1 MNHVRLAIIAGA
13 VLTPLGSRVEA
24 QTLSAT
30 LRAEG
35 AASLAKAALEKGDAV
50 RGAILFPQQKP
61 GCANCH
67 STGPQNLLGPD
78 LTRMGDEATPAYL
91 VEAMLYPSKV
101 IKKGFESSTVATVA
115 GKVHSGRIV
124 EQTPDKLVLRDSSP
138 ERPLIVL
145 ARDEIDEIA
154 AIKTSAMPDDLVDQ
168 LANRQQ
174 FLDLLKY
181 MMELKAAGPTLETTL
196 AHAPGGGA
204 LDEPLQGLVLMGDFN
219 CLACHEHDS
228 AKTPV
233 PPKRAPNLAWGSGRI
248 DPNYIERFLADPLHV
263 KPGTTMPDVMGTLSP
278 DARRTAAREITHYV
292 VSLGE
297 ATFRTQ
303 PLDATAAK
311 SGGELFHS
319 VGCVACHSPR
329 DEERAER
336 LPKDSVPL
344 GRLEGKYNLDGLVAF
359 LEDPHAARP
368 SGRMPNMQL
377 SHWEAIDIAQYLL
390 GGFKKRTSPAPP
402 FQPDAAL
409 AEKGKLRFSELG
421 CGRCHE
427 DAEPRPESRLPALTG
442 ANSDKGCLSRETG
455 KWPSYS
461 LDQSQRRAIRGA
473 IARAPTE
480 FTDQQQIALTLS
492 AFRCVACHQRGE
504 LGGVA
509 PQRNE
514 FFQTT
519 DPNLGPQG
527 RIPPPL
533 SGVGAKLKP
542 KWMRQVLV
550 AGRTIRPYMKT
561 RMPQYG
567 TTNVEHL
574 VDLFQHVDRLPDV
587 EIENVSDPKET
598 RKIGHELAGTNGLNC
613 IACHTFQQKR
623 AATMPAVDLTE
634 MVERLQTNWFYHYMR
649 EPQRFSAN
657 TIMPSFWPGGRAM
670 RKDVLDGDADRQM
683 QALWQYLLDGR
694 QARAPRGLIREP
706 IELVATDEAVMLRRN
721 YNGIGRRGIGVGYSS
736 EVNLA
741 FDAEQMRLAMIW
753 KGKFADPG
761 AAWHGQGSGTVRP
774 LGTNLIRFARGPEL
788 DDAANSWLADDG
800 RPPQHRFRGYFLDD
814 MRRPTF
820 MYRFDNIEVEDY
832 PIDAHDKASGEVRIR
847 RTLTFTSQQGR
858 KSVSFRAAVGE
869 KIVAEGDG
877 TFRVDDSLRIRI
889 GGEHTAEILETPA
902 GKQAR
907 DPMKQPRVPMK
918 QLRVPMD
925 VPKGKS
931 SLILDYSW

>member
-1 MNHVRLAIIAGA
+1 MNHVRLAILAGA
-13 VLTPLGSRVEA
+13 VLTLLGSRVEA
-24 QTLSAT
+24 QTLSAELKT
-30 LRAEG
+30 EG

-67 STGPQNLLGPD
+67 SSGPQNLLGPD
-78 LTRMGDEATPAYL
+78 LTRMGDEATPVYL

-101 IKKGFESSTVATVA
+101 IKRGFESSTVATVA
-115 GKVHSGRIV
+115 GKVHTGRIV
-124 EQTPDKLVLRDSSP
+124 EQTPEKVVLRDSSP
-138 ERPLIVL
+138 ERRLIVL
-145 ARDEIDEIA
+145 APNDIDEIA
-154 AIKTSAMPDDLVDQ
+154 AVKTSAMPDDLVDQ

-174 FLDLLKY
+174 FLDILKY
-181 MMELKAAGPTLETTL
+181 VMELKAAGPSLETKNLT
-196 AHAPGGGA
+196 HSPGGGG
-204 LDEPLQGLVLMGDFN
+204 LGEELQGLVLMDDFQ
-219 CLACHEHDS
+219 CAACHSS
-228 AKTPV
+228 AAAKSAIPS
-233 PPKRAPNLAWGSGRI
+233 KQAPNLAWGSGRI
-248 DPNYIERFLADPLHV
+248 NPNYLERFIADPQHV
-263 KPGTTMPDVMGTLSP
+263 KPGTTMPDVMGALSP
-278 DARRTAAREITHYV
+278 DARRAAAREIVHYV

-303 PLDATAAK
+303 PLDAQAAK
-311 SGGELFHS
+311 RGGELFHS

-329 DEERAER
+329 NENGVER

-344 GRLEGKYNLDGLVAF
+344 CVLQQKYNLDGLVAF

-377 SHWEAIDIAQYLL
+377 SHWEAVDIAQYLL
-390 GGFKKRTSPAPP
+390 NGSKERGTSAPA
-402 FQPDAAL
+402 FQLDVAL
-409 AEKGKLRFSELG
+409 AEKGKLRFSELR
-421 CGRCHE
+421 CDRCHGE
-427 DAEPRPESRLPALTG
+427 AEPRFETRFSSLTG
-442 ANSDKGCLSRETG
+442 ANSGRGCLSGQAG
-455 KWPSYS
+455 KWPRYN
-461 LDQSQRRAIRGA
+461 LDESQHRAIQAA

-480 FTDQQQIALTLS
+480 LTDGQQIALTLT
-492 AFRCVACHQRGE
+492 AFKCVACHQRGD
-504 LGGVA
+504 LGGVS
-509 PQRNE
+509 PERNE

-527 RIPPPL
+527 RMPPPL

-550 AGRTIRPYMKT
+550 VGRTIRPYMKS

-567 TTNVEHL
+567 AVRVAHL
-574 VDLFQHVDRLPDV
+574 VDLFQRVDRLPDV
-587 EIENVSDPKET
+587 ELENVSDPKET
-598 RKIGHELAGTNGLNC
+598 RKIGHELAGTGGLNC

-623 AATMPAVDLTE
+623 AETMPAVDLTE
-634 MVERLQTNWFYHYMR
+634 MTERLHENWFYHYMR
-649 EPQRFSAN
+649 EPQRFSTN

-670 RKDVLDGDADRQM
+670 RKDILDGHADRQM

-741 FDAEQMRLAMIW
+741 FDAEQMRLAMVW

-761 AAWHGQGSGTVRP
+761 GAWRGQGSGTVRP
-774 LGTNLIRFARGPEL
+774 LGRTQIRFARGPEL
-788 DDAANSWLADDG
+788 DDVENPWIADDG
-800 RPPQHRFRGYFLDD
+800 RPPQHRFRGYFLDSAQ
-814 MRRPTF
+814 RPTF
-820 MYRFDNIEVEDY
+820 MYRFDNIDVEDY
-832 PIDAHDKASGEVRIR
+832 PVDVQDTESGDVRIR
-847 RTLTFTSQQGR
+847 RILTFTSTQGR
-858 KSVSFRAAVGE
+858 KNVAFRAASGE
-869 KIVAEGDG
+869 KIAAEGDG
-877 TFRVDDSLRIRI
+877 TFRVGDSLHIRI
-889 GGEHTAEILETPA
+889 GGDHKAEIVETPA
-902 GKQAR
+902 G
-907 DPMKQPRVPMK
+907 K

>member
-1 MNHVRLAIIAGA
+1 MKRVRLVVLVGA
-13 VLTPLGSRVEA
+13 ALSLLGSSVEA
-24 QTLSAT
+24 QTLSAK
-30 LRAEG
+30 LKAESL
-35 AASLAKAALEKGDAV
+35 ASLVKAALEQGDAV
-50 RGAILFPQQKP
+50 RGAILLPQQKP

-67 STGPQNLLGPD
+67 TTGPQNLLGPD
-78 LTRMGDEATPAYL
+78 LTRMGDEATGVYL

-101 IKKGFESSTVATVA
+101 IKKGFESSAVATVA
-115 GKVHSGRIV
+115 GKVYTGRIL

-138 ERPLIVL
+138 DRRLITL
-145 ARDEIDEIA
+145 ARSDIEEIA

-174 FLDLLKY
+174 FLDLLSY
-181 MMELKAAGPTLETTL
+181 MMELKAAGPSPESTKLT
-196 AHAPGGGA
+196 HSPGGGS
-204 LDEPLQGLVLMGDFN
+204 LDEELQGLVLMGEFN
-219 CLACHEHDS
+219 CAACHRTDS
-228 AKTPV
+228 AKTPI
-233 PPKRAPNLAWGSGRI
+233 PSKQAPNLAWGSGRI
-248 DPNYIERFLADPLHV
+248 DPNYIERFIADPQHV

-278 DARRTAAREITHYV
+278 DARRAAAREIMHYV

-311 SGGELFHS
+311 RGGELFHS

-329 DEERAER
+329 NEEDVER

-344 GRLEGKYNLDGLVAF
+344 GRLQQKYNLDGLVAF
-359 LEDPHAARP
+359 LENPHAARP
-368 SGRMPNMQL
+368 SSRMPNMQL

-390 GGFKKRTSPAPP
+390 NGPKGRDTSAPP
-402 FQPDAAL
+402 FELDRVV
-409 AEKGKLRFSELG
+409 AEKGKLRFGKLG
-421 CGRCHE
+421 CGQCHGNDE
-427 DAEPRPESRLPALTG
+427 QRSEPRSVPLVPG
-442 ANSDKGCLSRETG
+442 NSEKGCLSGTKG
-455 KWPSYS
+455 KWPHYN
-461 LDQSQRRAIRGA
+461 LDESQRRTIRAA
-473 IARAPTE
+473 IARTPVR
-480 FTDQQQIALTLS
+480 FTDQQQIALTLTT
-492 AFRCVACHQRGE
+492 FRCVACHQRDD

-509 PQRNE
+509 PERNE

-527 RIPPPL
+527 RMPPPL

-567 TTNVEHL
+567 DVNVAHL
-574 VDLFQHVDRLPDV
+574 VDLFQRVDQLPDV
-587 EIENVSDPKET
+587 ELENVSDPKET
-598 RKIGHELAGTNGLNC
+598 RKIGHELSGTNGLNC
-613 IACHTFQQKR
+613 IVCHTFQQKR

-634 MVERLQTNWFYHYMR
+634 MAERLHKNWFYHYMR
-649 EPQRFSAN
+649 TPQRFSTN

-721 YNGIGRRGIGVGYSS
+721 YSGIGKRGIGVGYAS

-753 KGKFADPG
+753 KGKFADPRD
-761 AAWHGQGSGTVRP
+761 AWRGQGSGTVQP
-774 LGTNLIRFARGPEL
+774 LGKNLIRFARGPEL
-788 DDAANSWLADDG
+788 DDAANPWLADDG
-800 RPPQHRFRGYFLDD
+800 RPPQHRFRGYFLDN

-832 PIDAHDKASGEVRIR
+832 SIDVQDEESGDVRIR
-847 RTLTFTSQQGR
+847 RTLTFTSQQGL
-858 KSVSFRAAVGE
+858 KNVAFRAADGE
-869 KIVAEGDG
+869 KIVAEGDR
-877 TFRVDDSLRIRI
+877 TFLIGDSLRIRI
-889 GGEHTAEILETPA
+889 DSKHKAEIVETPA
-902 GKQAR
+902 G
-907 DPMKQPRVPMK
+907 K

-925 VPKGKS
+925 VAKGKS